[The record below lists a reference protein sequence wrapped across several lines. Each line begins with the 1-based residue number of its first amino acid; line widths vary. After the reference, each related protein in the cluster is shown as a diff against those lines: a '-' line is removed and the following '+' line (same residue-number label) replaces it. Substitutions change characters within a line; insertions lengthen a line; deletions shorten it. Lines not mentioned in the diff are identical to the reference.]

1 MTAPA
6 TKPKA
11 QADRRTRSTPVE
23 DGTGG
28 PGPGR
33 LGRRRKHGREP
44 WRRRLRPRR
53 PHDFTLL
60 WAGSAVSQVGAL
72 NMATAAPL
80 LALALTPSPVFAGW
94 VLAVGTIPGLLLHV
108 PAGLVADRV
117 DRRKIMSYC
126 QVVRIV
132 AAAVLAAGLTFFDD
146 GKEVLLITAIAADGC
161 AVAFYNIAETVA
173 VRHVVPRDTL
183 HPAVG
188 KNEARQH
195 MAVLL
200 GRPLG
205 GTLYALGHM
214 FPFVFGVLT
223 ALVSCLSLHWMRAR
237 DFRAINKRA
246 SSAIADDTHEKHDKV
261 TPKHPRTSQDIQQQS
276 PGILAGLK
284 FLAKNR
290 FLRGT
295 LGACALA
302 NFLFQTVMLLLVVR
316 AQQEG
321 LPGSKIGLLLATS
334 GLGGVL
340 GSMLAGRGSRRASP
354 RRVVIICGAL
364 WLVLILVV
372 AVSQSAIFGL
382 MAWGACGFM
391 GAQINVTLSIYELTE
406 VPPHMQ
412 GVVAGFNRF
421 LTTGAISVGALCAG
435 YIVAALDVDGAA
447 ILAAGGFTVVAL
459 AIPLLLASEH
469 LLRIRP
475 PRSTPAATALAEDP
489 KAAAG

>member
-6 TKPKA
+6 TEPNA
-11 QADRRTRSTPVE
+11 QAARRTRSTPAG
-23 DGTGG
+23 DGTGS

-33 LGRRRKHGREP
+33 LGRRREHGREP

-53 PHDFTLL
+53 PRDFTLL
-60 WAGSAVSQVGAL
+60 WTGSAVSQIGAL

-80 LALALTPSPVFAGW
+80 LALALTRSPVFAGW

-117 DRRKIMSYC
+117 DRRKIMFFC
-126 QVVRIV
+126 QAVRIV
-132 AAAVLAAGLTFFDD
+132 VASVLAAGLLFLDG
-146 GKEVLLITAIAADGC
+146 GKEVLLITAIAVDGC
-161 AVAFYNIAETVA
+161 AVAFYNVAETVA

-214 FPFVFGVLT
+214 FPFAFGVVT
-223 ALVSCLSLHWMRAR
+223 ALVSCLSLHWMRNR

-246 SSAIADDTHEKHDKV
+246 SGAMSDDTHEKHGKV
-261 TPKHPRTSQDIQQQS
+261 TPKHQHASRDIHRQS
-276 PGILAGLK
+276 PGILTGLV
-284 FLAKNR
+284 FLAKDQ
-290 FLRGT
+290 FLRSA

-316 AQQEG
+316 AQQQD
-321 LPGSKIGLLLATS
+321 LPGSAIGLLLATS

-340 GSMLAGRGSRRASP
+340 GSMMAGRGPRRASP
-354 RRVVIICGAL
+354 RKVVIICGAL

-382 MAWGACGFM
+382 IAWGACGFM
-391 GAQINVTLSIYELTE
+391 GAQINVTLSIYELTK

-412 GVVAGFNRF
+412 GIVAGFNRF
-421 LTTGAISVGALCAG
+421 LTTGAISLGALCAG
-435 YIVAALDVDGAA
+435 YIVAALDADGAA

-459 AIPLLLASEH
+459 VIPLLMASDH
-469 LLRIRP
+469 LLRIWPLRAAVAAL
-475 PRSTPAATALAEDP
+475 TKDTEPAAS
-489 KAAAG
+489 

>member
-6 TKPKA
+6 TEPNA
-11 QADRRTRSTPVE
+11 QAARRARSTPAG
-23 DGTGG
+23 DGTGS

-33 LGRRRKHGREP
+33 LGRRYEHGREP

-53 PHDFTLL
+53 PRDFTLL
-60 WAGSAVSQVGAL
+60 WTGSAVSQIGAL
-72 NMATAAPL
+72 NMSTAAPL
-80 LALALTPSPVFAGW
+80 LALALTRSPVFAGW

-117 DRRKIMSYC
+117 DRRKIMSVC
-126 QVVRIV
+126 QAVRIAV
-132 AAAVLAAGLTFFDD
+132 ASVLAAGLLFLD
-146 GKEVLLITAIAADGC
+146 GGREILLITAIAVEGC
-161 AVAFYNIAETVA
+161 AVAFYDVAETVA
-173 VRHVVPRDTL
+173 IRHVVPRDTL

-205 GTLYALGHM
+205 GTLYAIGHM
-214 FPFVFGVLT
+214 FPFVLGVVT
-223 ALVSCLSLHWMRAR
+223 ALVSCLSLHWMRTR

-246 SSAIADDTHEKHDKV
+246 SGAMPDDSHEMHDKV
-261 TPKHPRTSQDIQQQS
+261 TPKDQRTSQDIHQQS
-276 PGILAGLK
+276 PGILAGLL
-284 FLAKNR
+284 FLTKDR
-290 FLRGT
+290 FLRSA

-316 AQQEG
+316 AQEQH
-321 LPGSKIGLLLATS
+321 LSGSMIGLLLATS

-340 GSMLAGRGSRRASP
+340 GSMLAGRGPRRASP
-354 RRVVIICGAL
+354 RRVVIICGAV
-364 WLVLILVV
+364 WLALILVV
-372 AVSQSAIFGL
+372 ALSQSAYYGL

-406 VPPHMQ
+406 VPSHMQ
-412 GVVAGFNRF
+412 GIVAGFNRF
-421 LTTGAISVGALCAG
+421 LTTGALSVGALCAG
-435 YIVAALDVDGAA
+435 YIVAALDTDGAA

-459 AIPLLLASEH
+459 AIPVLMASDH
-469 LLRIRP
+469 LLRIWPLR
-475 PRSTPAATALAEDP
+475 AATAALAEDTE
-489 KAAAG
+489 AAAG